1 MSLLPMPGNRIQEI
15 RECYQQAADCVQ
27 QAEAQNDPK
36 VKKQFLEL
44 TRRWLLLARC
54 YDESDKSLT
63 DSSAEAAIQPGALSA
78 TAMTSAAMVE
88 RSPHSR
94 APAMRRGGSWPTR

>member
-36 VKKQFLEL
+36 VKTQFLEL
-44 TRRWLLLARC
+44 TRCWLLLARAQ
-54 YDESDKSLT
+54 SLT
-63 DSSAEAAIQPGALSA
+63 NCFELDQTEN
-78 TAMTSAAMVE
+78 
-88 RSPHSR
+88 R
-94 APAMRRGGSWPTR
+94 

>member
-1 MSLLPMPGNRIQEI
+1 
-15 RECYQQAADCVQ
+15 VQ

-54 YDESDKSLT
+54 CDESDKSLT
-63 DSSAEAAIQPGALSA
+63 DSSAKAITQPGAPSA
-78 TAMTSAAMVE
+78 MAMTGAAMVE

-94 APAMRRGGSWPTR
+94 APR

>member
-1 MSLLPMPGNRIQEI
+1 MPGNRVQKI
-15 RECYQQAADCVQ
+15 RECYQQAAHCVQ

-44 TRRWLLLARC
+44 TRRWLLLARG

-63 DSSAEAAIQPGALSA
+63 DSSAKS
-78 TAMTSAAMVE
+78 T
-88 RSPHSR
+88 
-94 APAMRRGGSWPTR
+94 

>member
-15 RECYQQAADCVQ
+15 RECYQQADCVQ

-63 DSSAEAAIQPGALSA
+63 DSSAEATIQPGALSA
-78 TAMTSAAMVE
+78 IPMTSAAMVE
-88 RSPHSR
+88 RI
-94 APAMRRGGSWPTR
+94 

>member
-1 MSLLPMPGNRIQEI
+1 MPSNRVQEI
-15 RECYQQAADCVQ
+15 RECHQQAAHCAQ

-44 TRRWLLLARC
+44 ARRWLLLARG

-63 DSSAEAAIQPGALSA
+63 DSFF
-78 TAMTSAAMVE
+78 
-88 RSPHSR
+88 
-94 APAMRRGGSWPTR
+94 